1 MEHYCCYLTLSISTL
16 MIILPNNCMK
26 PKKGKKLTTENI
38 SPSVIPLPAELSNL
52 GLEDNRFEEKGNER
66 NYAGWNYSSV
76 LE

>member
-1 MEHYCCYLTLSISTL
+1 

-66 NYAGWNYSSV
+66 NYAGWK
-76 LE
+76 